1 MAYKDSVRRRPP
13 RHPAES
19 FRVKAWFN
27 AVALRSGKTAYALEL
42 EFARPESILRFEEGT
57 VQRPSLWDKY
67 ARGEVTPGR
76 DRLTLDDQ
84 KPNLVD
90 RVEDRYPGSAY
101 WLRHPFWAALQL
113 AMVPMKHSAPLETV
127 NGWMEKLHGEAAA
140 AAALFADAPPQAGTP
155 FRRRAVDFHCLDRLS
170 DLGTFDGAAALML
183 LLREAMLFQD
193 AERYERLLQEMH
205 HYDSWFATWPETA
218 PFHRE
223 LLNYLDARFGR
234 MLLPDGRVGWKYLR
248 RDWTLHQ
255 ENWWKMR
262 PLPPE

>member
-1 MAYKDSVRRRPP
+1 MAYKDSVRRRPA
-13 RHPAES
+13 RHPAEF

-27 AVALRSGKTAYALEL
+27 AVATRSEKTAYALEL
-42 EFARPESILRFEEGT
+42 EFARPESIVRFDEGT

-76 DRLTLDDQ
+76 DRLTLDEQ

-90 RVEDRYPGSAY
+90 RVEACYPGSAH

-113 AMVPMKHSAPLETV
+113 PMVPMKNSTPLEKV
-127 NGWMEKLHGEAAA
+127 NGWMEKLQGEA
-140 AAALFADAPPQAGTP
+140 AAALFADAPPQSGTP
-155 FRRRAVDFHCLDRLS
+155 FRRLPVDFHCLDRLS

-183 LLREAMLFQD
+183 LLREAMIFQD
-193 AERYERLLQEMH
+193 AERYERILQELH

-223 LLNYLDARFGR
+223 LLDDLDVRFGR
-234 MLLPDGRVGWKYLR
+234 MSLPNGRVGWKHLQR
-248 RDWTLHQ
+248 NWTLHQ
-255 ENWWKMR
+255 ENWWKTR
-262 PLPPE
+262 PLRP